1 MAALRQSAVNLKLS
15 SVASNPHL
23 RMMASGARAFSS
35 GRVNSV
41 QNTQSRKAASAAT
54 PDAKQSYIKGTVN
67 EPTTFPPP
75 SPSHGSY
82 HWAFERAIS
91 VALVPL
97 MAVGAVKHGASGI
110 LDATLALTLVLHS
123 HIGFTAS
130 LDDYLHHRKFPKAG
144 PFASWTLRA
153 ATVATLA
160 GIYEF
165 QTNDVGFTELIS
177 RVWTA

>member
-1 MAALRQSAVNLKLS
+1 MAALRQGAVNLKLS
-15 SVASNPHL
+15 AVAGSPHL
-23 RMMASGARAFSS
+23 RMMATGARAFST
-35 GRVNSV
+35 GRVAPV
-41 QNTQSRKAASAAT
+41 QNTQSRNAAT
-54 PDAKQSYIKGTVN
+54 VAPNAKESYIKGTVN

-75 SPSHGSY
+75 HPTHGSY

-97 MAVGAVKHGASGI
+97 IAVGAVKHGASGI

-130 LDDYLHHRKFPKAG
+130 LDDYLHPRKFPKAG